1 MTVIL
6 MAVNLLGSKLTVK
19 ATVKTSEQGVK
30 YAQI

>member
-1 MTVIL
+1 MYYGYSY
-6 MAVNLLGSKLTVK
+6 GSKLTVK